1 MKTSTVL
8 KKLSMTAAFA
18 AISACTLVISK
29 VEAAI
34 IQVAPGT
41 LTGTGLIT
49 FDDVLGG
56 PGPGTNY
63 NAIFESNGADF
74 AERFVGQSLSFSG
87 NSDILS
93 GTPTGPLALQVGAAN
108 QNLNVFT
115 FNTSQVLTGLG
126 PLGFPDGNA
135 IGEGSFAV
143 LFDFDQ
149 SEIGFDLLGGDGGS
163 ATVNFFRRNGSL
175 IDTITIILS
184 LSDTSYGFKQMSGI
198 KEIAGI
204 SIHNTRPGGI
214 GFDNLVHDVPGGPGP
229 GPEKVPEPASVLGLI
244 TLGALGAGSI
254 LKRKLK

>member
-8 KKLSMTAAFA
+8 KKFSTATAFA

-49 FDDVLGG
+49 FDDVVGG
-56 PGPGTNY
+56 IAPGTNY

-87 NSDILS
+87 DSDILS

-115 FNTSQVLTGLG
+115 YTTSQVLSGLG
-126 PLGFPDGNA
+126 PLGFPDFDA

-149 SEIGFDLLGGDGGS
+149 SEFGFDLVGGNGGS

-175 IDTITIILS
+175 IDTIILS
-184 LSDTSYGFKQMSGI
+184 GLSNTSYGFKQMSGI

-204 SIHNTRPGGI
+204 SIYNTDLGGV

-229 GPEKVPEPASVLGLI
+229 GPEKVPEPASVLGLLAI
-244 TLGALGAGSI
+244 GFLGAGSA